1 MSHHKFQKIYT
12 PTFIED
18 VCVVLILHILLH
30 SYGKDSKN
38 VASRSSEKKN
48 AEKEAPKLTYK
59 IHITLVQLKRP
70 KDEAK

>member
-12 PTFIED
+12 PTFFED

-38 VASRSSEKKN
+38 VASRSSEKN
-48 AEKEAPKLTYK
+48 AVKEAPKLTYK
-59 IHITLVQLKRP
+59 FHITLVQLKRP